1 MIFHCLGRYAK
12 IGAQKARADFCEKF
26 LHGQNLYRALPILR
40 ECRLVRNE
48 HQERFAARLGIS
60 IPTLRKMENGD
71 PSVSIGL
78 WAETLWILE
87 RLADLDG
94 ILQEE
99 ASLFDQMEIRSKPK
113 RQRASKRTC

>member
-1 MIFHCLGRYAK
+1 MISIDAKEKLSRLGLR
-12 IGAQKARADFCEKF
+12 F
-26 LHGQNLYRALPILR
+26 R
-40 ECRLVRNE
+40 ECRLDINE
-48 HQERFAARLGIS
+48 PQERFAARLGVS

-87 RLADLDG
+87 RMADIDG
-94 ILQEE
+94 ILKKEL
-99 ASLFDQMEIRSKPK
+99 SLFDQMEAQSKSG

>member
-1 MIFHCLGRYAK
+1 MISIEVKEKLSSLGLR
-12 IGAQKARADFCEKF
+12 
-26 LHGQNLYRALPILR
+26 LR

-48 HQERFAARLGIS
+48 PQERFAARLGIS

-78 WAETLWILE
+78 WAETLWLLE
-87 RLADLDG
+87 RMKDMDE
-94 ILQEE
+94 ILKNEV
-99 ASLFDQMEIRSKPK
+99 SLFDQMDARSKPK